1 MKYSSNSHLLAIAM
15 PICMLGFSSALQAAV
30 IYTETFDNITGANQS
45 FNSAGVNWSVHR
57 TSSAT
62 AYTLSGTD
70 ITASPVISNGASVN
84 GVAPTGFLF
93 QSSLISGSVGTP
105 HIWWT
110 NETTFGDISL
120 LDSLTVDLRN
130 GSTNEDL
137 RFALQVGS
145 SWYVSQSVFNNSVA
159 DAATL
164 NLSLDVE
171 NASYFSLNFTPGVT
185 LSMGTAASLPL
196 SGTVTAVGLF
206 TQSRDSA
213 NIRIDNFRV
222 SAIPE
227 PSTALLGS
235 LGVLALLRRRR
246 R

>member
-1 MKYSSNSHLLAIAM
+1 MKYSSSSHLLAIAI

-30 IYTETFDNITGANQS
+30 IYTETFDNTTAGNQS
-45 FNSAGVNWSVHR
+45 FQTAGVNWSVHR

-62 AYTLSGTD
+62 AYDLSNNS
-70 ITASPVISNGASVN
+70 ITTSPVISNGASVSGAVN
-84 GVAPTGFLF
+84 GFLF
-93 QSSLISGSVGTP
+93 QSNQAGNINAP

-145 SWYVSQSVFNNSVA
+145 SWYVSQSVFNNSVV
-159 DAATL
+159 DVATL

-206 TQSRDSA
+206 TGSRDNT